1 MIRMLAV
8 SACAGLVAL
17 GMASS
22 ASAQPRAGAKCTAKP
37 GKTVVRGGVTLRC
50 TRTKKGKVWRR
61 VGTPAPT
68 PAPTPT
74 PTPTPSG
81 GGGAGIVP
89 SREWLCAVGAYP
101 YTSYQKLVTSGSGY
115 TVSWADGTGASSGT
129 IVAGTHAP
137 LNSGTPI
144 LFQGGAWTGQKGEFA
159 PAGTKTSPSL
169 PPLTVDQVY
178 VDGGL
183 NNNYYPVT
191 CSPK

>member
-1 MIRMLAV
+1 MIRIVAV
-8 SACAGLVAL
+8 SAGVGLLAL

-22 ASAQPRAGAKCTAKP
+22 ASAQPRAGAKCSVKA
-37 GKTVVRGGVTLRC
+37 GKTVVRNGVTLRC
-50 TRTKKGKVWRR
+50 VKTKKGKRWRK
-61 VGTPAPT
+61 VVAPA

-74 PTPTPSG
+74 PTPTPTA
-81 GGGAGIVP
+81 AGIVP

-101 YTSYQKLVTSGSGY
+101 YTSYQKLVTAGSGY

-191 CSPK
+191 CSPR